1 MSGTLGTLVAPIHP
15 GEKHLAAV
23 LLVDT
28 SMSMMEK
35 PIEELNHGL
44 EEFGQALQQDALALG
59 RVEIMIISFNSTVQ
73 TEMPF
78 KPAMEYQAPKLVA
91 EGLTALNEAI
101 DTALDVLEERK
112 DLYKQNGINYYRP
125 WLFVLTDGEATDEER
140 ESATKTRLRGYIDR
154 KKVVFMPMAIGESV
168 NKEKLREYYPEDA
181 PSKVVLSADSKHFK
195 EAFVWL
201 SESLTVIAKSDPTVS
216 EEVNLPPTPSIITVG
231 INE

>member
-1 MSGTLGTLVAPIHP
+1 MLW
-15 GEKHLAAV
+15 
-23 LLVDT
+23 
-28 SMSMMEK
+28 
-35 PIEELNHGL
+35 EE
-44 EEFGQALQQDALALG
+44 
-59 RVEIMIISFNSTVQ
+59 
-73 TEMPF
+73 PF

-140 ESATKTRLRGYIDR
+140 ESATKARLRGYIDR
-154 KKVVFMPMAIGESV
+154 KKVVFMPMAIGESA

>member
-1 MSGTLGTLVAPIHP
+1 MSGTLVAPIHP

-44 EEFGQALQQDALALG
+44 EEL
-59 RVEIMIISFNSTVQ
+59 
-73 TEMPF
+73 PF

-140 ESATKTRLRGYIDR
+140 ESATKARLRGYIDR
-154 KKVVFMPMAIGESV
+154 KKVVFMPMAIGESA

>member
-1 MSGTLGTLVAPIHP
+1 MSGTLVAPIHP

-44 EEFGQALQQDALALG
+44 EEL
-59 RVEIMIISFNSTVQ
+59 
-73 TEMPF
+73 PF

-140 ESATKTRLRGYIDR
+140 ESATKARLRGYIDR
-154 KKVVFMPMAIGESV
+154 KKVVFMPMAIGESA
-168 NKEKLREYYPEDA
+168 NKEKLRKMHLQKWFCLRIQNILKRPLY
-181 PSKVVLSADSKHFK
+181 
-195 EAFVWL
+195 
-201 SESLTVIAKSDPTVS
+201 
-216 EEVNLPPTPSIITVG
+216 G
-231 INE
+231 